1 MLELTISGK
10 EIFNEQTQEFLT
22 TKPCV
27 LRLEHSLV
35 SISKWESKWHKPF
48 LSTTSDKK
56 TDAELRDYIRCMT
69 ITQNVDPNV
78 YQSLSAEEVK
88 KINAYIG
95 DPMTATTF
103 SNRRQ
108 EGASTKSEVYTS
120 ELIYYWMIA
129 YQIPFEC
136 QCWHLNRL
144 LTLIKIC
151 SIKNNTGKEGK
162 MSKRATLASNRAIN
176 EARRKASGSKG

>member
-1 MLELTISGK
+1 
-10 EIFNEQTQEFLT
+10 
-22 TKPCV
+22 
-27 LRLEHSLV
+27 
-35 SISKWESKWHKPF
+35 
-48 LSTTSDKK
+48 
-56 TDAELRDYIRCMT
+56 MT